1 MHKQSKAR
9 NLFLPSYQQTGVQ
22 PLPSHVMGTWKTN
35 TLWPSPL
42 PPSFHELSTS
52 HTMGYPSGQQSSAVL
67 IASFPP
73 PPAPCA
79 PQPAWYTSTAQQQ
92 LKQSVIYT
100 VLVKFGQ
107 LYQQTHYNRALTDS
121 GWMRATWRSALNS
134 PSCCSQKGLLSFT
147 VWKGNDATVPLSSQG
162 PSSLHG
168 ISVTL
173 TLTRLAE
180 SAVFHV

>member
-1 MHKQSKAR
+1 MHKQSEVR

-35 TLWPSPL
+35 TLTIPSS
-42 PPSFHELSTS
+42 SFFPRTEHISHYGISLWSAELSCPDCVVS
-52 HTMGYPSGQQSSAVL
+52 
-67 IASFPP
+67 PP

-121 GWMRATWRSALNS
+121 GWMSATWRSALNS

-180 SAVFHV
+180 SAVFHM